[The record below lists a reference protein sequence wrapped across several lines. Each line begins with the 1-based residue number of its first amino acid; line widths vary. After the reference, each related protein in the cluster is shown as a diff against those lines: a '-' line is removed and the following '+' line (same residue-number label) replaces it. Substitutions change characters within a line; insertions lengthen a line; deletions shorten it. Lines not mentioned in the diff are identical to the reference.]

1 MQDSLNKLIQDGI
14 SVNINIPTNT
24 WFSLGI
30 AVLIP
35 GIVLIITTQTFKKL

>member
-1 MQDSLNKLIQDGI
+1 MQDSLNKLIQEGI
-14 SVNINIPTNT
+14 SVNINIPTKT
-24 WFSLGI
+24 WISLGL

>member
-14 SVNINIPTNT
+14 SVKIDIPAKT
-24 WFSLGI
+24 WFSLGM

>member
-14 SVNINIPTNT
+14 NVNINIPTRT
-24 WFSLGI
+24 WVSLGL

-35 GIVLIITTQTFKKL
+35 GVIFCITTQTFKKL